1 MNTPNDNQ
9 DTYAKEPSAMEQE
22 INYTRERIGR
32 TVEELEQRLSP
43 GQLVDQALGFA
54 RDHGGE
60 FASNLAGSV
69 RRNPLPM
76 LVTGIG
82 LIWLLKS
89 QSSKSTQDSSHRIYT
104 PYGEGDS
111 SYGGGSSE
119 GQAGI
124 KDRLA
129 GIGETIKS
137 KVAGVRSSASSVG
150 DSVTESVRSAK
161 SSLTDRMQDTS
172 GSVQSTTQSIRDKVG
187 GATQTARERARQA
200 KDEFGTLMEEQPLLM
215 GAVGVAIGATLAALA
230 PTTRRERDMLGDAS
244 DKVASKASELAAQGY
259 ENLRETASQSVSEFT
274 RSLREGAD
282 ESGSAQT
289 DAGGARTD
297 AGATADAGKWDKADK
312 AWDSKGEKDKAD
324 KGGQGREGQGRSDK
338 SSISQ
343 KMSDSSTDQS
353 LGASASGQRTDA
365 LGTTSNPTPGS
376 SSY

>member
-82 LIWLLKS
+82 LMWLLKS
-89 QSSKSTQDSSHRIYT
+89 QSSKGTPDSSHRIYT
-104 PYGEGDS
+104 PYGDGDS

-200 KDEFGTLMEEQPLLM
+200 KDEFSTLMEEQPLLM

-282 ESGSAQT
+282 ESGSARTDASGTRT

-297 AGATADAGKWDKADK
+297 AGTTADAGRWDKADK
-312 AWDSKGEKDKAD
+312 AF
-324 KGGQGREGQGRSDK
+324 
-338 SSISQ
+338 
-343 KMSDSSTDQS
+343 TDQS